1 MVEQSDELA
10 RLRAENWRLKH
21 ELAEQR
27 ERYQS
32 MLDNE
37 LVGFLI
43 ASFELNRFLD
53 TNQAYCDFLGYERE
67 ELLSTDPYQFW
78 LNTTYADDRD
88 AELTHLQR
96 VVAGETSMYRL
107 RKRFVRKNGEVRWG
121 ELAYSAVRDS
131 QGRVRYGV
139 LTCADVHER
148 QHEVEARERLQ
159 DSLFQAQKLETI
171 GRLVGGVAHDFNN
184 RLLVI
189 MGHADILQRSANEP
203 TLAFHADIVVSSA
216 KRAAELTRQLLAYSR
231 RQMLRPQAVD
241 ANAVVEGTRRML
253 ERVIDEPIEIVT
265 VLEAQSPMLADSGQ
279 LEQVLMNLILNA
291 RDAMPEGGRITLQT
305 FDAQVTE
312 LAPIEGLAPGAYVA
326 LAVVDTGSGISP
338 ATRPQIFEPFFT
350 TKEVGRGTGLGLASV
365 EGIVRQSGGSIT
377 VVSSEGQGS
386 TFTVYLPRASAE
398 AAQVAL
404 APSNTPISDH
414 VPCRAALETV
424 LLVDDQDDVRSLL
437 AEVLRLGA
445 YRVLEAKNGVQAVTL
460 AEAHGDPIDLLV
472 TDIVMPGI
480 SGVQLADSLRLR
492 NANLKVLFMSG
503 YAERDS
509 LRVLQAHEQFIPKP
523 FLPDELFRHVN
534 GFLRA
539 PQLTP

>member
-1 MVEQSDELA
+1 MVEVSEEVA
-10 RLRAENWRLKH
+10 RLRAENWRLQH

-37 LVGFLI
+37 LVGFLV

-53 TNQAYCDFLGYERE
+53 TNQHYCDFLGYERE
-67 ELLSTDPYQFW
+67 ELLDSDPYQFW
-78 LNTTYADDRD
+78 LNTSYADDRE
-88 AELTHLQR
+88 AELAQLQR
-96 VVAGETSMYRL
+96 VVAGEISAYRL
-107 RKRFVRKNGEVRWG
+107 RKRFVRKTGEVRWG

-139 LTCADVHER
+139 LTCVDVDDR
-148 QHEVEARERLQ
+148 QHELEAREKLQ

-189 MGHADILQRSANEP
+189 MGHADILQRSASDSP
-203 TLAFHADIVVSSA
+203 LSFHAEIVVSSA

-241 ANAVVEGTRRML
+241 ANSVVEGTRRML
-253 ERVIDEPIEIVT
+253 ERVIDEPIEIIS
-265 VLEAQSPMLADSGQ
+265 LPEAKFPMLADSGQ

-291 RDAMPEGGRITLQT
+291 RDAMPDGGRITLQT
-305 FDAQVTE
+305 FDVQVSDTDE
-312 LAPIEGLAPGAYVA
+312 ARIEGLAPGAYVA
-326 LAVVDTGSGISP
+326 IAVRDTGSGISE
-338 ATRPQIFEPFFT
+338 AARPQIFEPFFT
-350 TKEVGRGTGLGLASV
+350 TKEIGRGTGLGLASV

-386 TFTVYLPRASAE
+386 TFTVYLPRATTDSAQLTS
-398 AAQVAL
+398 ASSPVAVSAHL
-404 APSNTPISDH
+404 
-414 VPCRAALETV
+414 PCRPALETV
-424 LLVDDQDDVRSLL
+424 LLVDDQDDVRGLL

-445 YRVLEAKNGVQAVTL
+445 YRVLEAKNGVQALTL
-460 AEAHGDPIDLLV
+460 AETHADPIDLLV

-480 SGVQLADSLRLR
+480 SGVQLAEALRQR
-492 NANLKVLFMSG
+492 NENLKVLFMSG

-523 FLPDELFRHVN
+523 FLPDELYRHVN

-539 PQLTP
+539 

>member
-1 MVEQSDELA
+1 MVDQSDELA
-10 RLRAENWRLKH
+10 RLRAENWRLTH

-27 ERYQS
+27 ERAQAV
-32 MLDNE
+32 LENE

-53 TNQAYCDFLGYERE
+53 TNQTYCEFLGYERE
-67 ELLSTDPYQFW
+67 ELLNADPYQFW
-78 LNTTYADDRD
+78 LATTFADDRE
-88 AELTHLQR
+88 AELAHLQR
-96 VVAGETSMYRL
+96 VVAGETSAYRL
-107 RKRFVRKNGEVRWG
+107 RKRFVRKDGEVRWG

-139 LTCADVHER
+139 LTCTDVHDR
-148 QHEVEARERLQ
+148 QHEVEAREKLQ

-189 MGHADILQRSANEP
+189 MGHADILQRSAQEP
-203 TLAFHADIVVSSA
+203 SLAFHADIVVSSA

-241 ANAVVEGTRRML
+241 VNSVVEGTRRML

-265 VLEAQSPMLADSGQ
+265 TLSARSPMLADSGQ

-291 RDAMPEGGRITLQT
+291 RDAMPDGGRITLQT
-305 FDAQVTE
+305 FDQDVTAE
-312 LAPIEGLAPGAYVA
+312 APIEGLPPGAYVA
-326 LAVVDTGSGISP
+326 LAVTDTGSGISD
-338 ATRPQIFEPFFT
+338 AARPQIFEPFFT
-350 TKEVGRGTGLGLASV
+350 TKEIGRGTGLGLASV

-377 VVSSEGQGS
+377 VLSSEGHGS
-386 TFTVYLPRASAE
+386 TFTVYLPRAKPGAE
-398 AAQVAL
+398 ERPGASNHAA
-404 APSNTPISDH
+404 SGSH
-414 VPCRAALETV
+414 VPCRPALDTV

-445 YRVLEAKNGVQAVTL
+445 YRVLEAKNGVQALTL
-460 AEAHGDPIDLLV
+460 AEAHPDPIDLLV

-480 SGVQLADSLRLR
+480 TGVQLADALRTR
-492 NANLKVLFMSG
+492 NQNLKVLFMSG

-539 PQLTP
+539 